1 MTQRGRPHFEPTSEQ
16 RLTVQIMSACG
27 MPQEQ
32 IAIHIG
38 VDAKTL
44 RKALRAELKNGS
56 ETANGLVAQS
66 LFKKATGSGNQ
77 SVTAAIFWLKTK
89 AGWKDTQ
96 AFELTGKDGGPVEYA
111 GVTSRELA
119 EAVKNVRDKF

>member
-32 IAIHIG
+32 IATHIG
-38 VDAKTL
+38 IDAKTL
-44 RKALRAELKNGS
+44 RKALRAELKNGA

-96 AFELTGKDGGPVEYA
+96 SVELTGKDGGPVEYA

>member
-1 MTQRGRPHFEPTSEQ
+1 
-16 RLTVQIMSACG
+16 MSACG

-66 LFKKATGSGNQ
+66 LYKQATDGN
-77 SVTAAIFWLKTK
+77 VTAQIFWLKTR
-89 AGWKDTQ
+89 ARWKEQ
-96 AFELTGKDGGPVEYA
+96 QSVELTGKDGGPVQ
-111 GVTSRELA
+111 T
-119 EAVKNVRDKF
+119 EAVQFFLPDNGR